1 MRDTPLNVKQWFVEP
16 TTKQF
21 FCISLIYAI
30 VFPVIGVF
38 IADPMTSA
46 FMLFFLVLS
55 ALVTRNYLKPNISS
69 KGYNIITRIIPLVII
84 MGFIASCMTS
94 GIFFTKIIEDKAS
107 LERISG
113 MIPDEKFN
121 HRVGKHTSSSL
132 LIKGTRLHCKY
143 YDHDNCSKAYD
154 YSGQVADILYQPD
167 TWVGNIVYEISVN
180 NKKVYRYEDQRA
192 YFKLEQRTSR
202 RQWFWTFM
210 LFGIPSY
217 WFYKH
222 DKRLRKATPK
232 ISIEKEQMLKKSQE
246 LATNEAGCA
255 GALGILLFLT
265 VAIGAALTGI
275 IQFATHKFGFSV
287 LCFGLAG
294 ICWYVMVILSK
305 PSSEL

>member
-16 TTKQF
+16 TPKQF
-21 FCISLIYAI
+21 FCISLIYAV

-38 IADPMTSA
+38 VASPVMSSFMMLA
-46 FMLFFLVLS
+46 FIFFAFGTMKYSKPIVPRQHCYTNLIGFIPCLIILMFFLH
-55 ALVTRNYLKPNISS
+55 
-69 KGYNIITRIIPLVII
+69 
-84 MGFIASCMTS
+84 S
-94 GIFFTKIIEDKAS
+94 GVSFTEIIEDERR
-107 LERISG
+107 LERIRG
-113 MIPDEKFN
+113 AIPNEPFN
-121 HRVGKHTSSSL
+121 QRVGKNSSSSL
-132 LIKGTRLHCKY
+132 LINQIELHCK
-143 YDHDNCSKAYD
+143 HNENDNCSRIYD
-154 YSGQVADILYQPD
+154 YSGQIADILYQPD

-246 LATNEAGCA
+246 LATNEAGYA